1 MAVSLSR
8 STSRSRLYRTGQG
21 LVISV
26 GLADGV
32 FLPGA
37 VPPKLFPQAA
47 HPPKTAKGPRAL
59 GLIELTPNGKARL
72 IPIAILIDGKYYD
85 ASAYKASPV
94 PMALWSDTVY
104 EGVRTG
110 VSQGLFTVT
119 GALQRKDANEA
130 TEWMAEGTW
139 QSASALKAKVKKKPV
154 ASVPR
159 GLNEDEGPPVLR
171 RSGNDKPKSTEPPAE
186 PATPAQPPPSPARAA
201 TPPPTTAPATS
212 SSPSNSIFADAG
224 ASKRASPRRQACR

>member
-1 MAVSLSR
+1 
-8 STSRSRLYRTGQG
+8 
-21 LVISV
+21 
-26 GLADGV
+26 
-32 FLPGA
+32 
-37 VPPKLFPQAA
+37 
-47 HPPKTAKGPRAL
+47 
-59 GLIELTPNGKARL
+59 
-72 IPIAILIDGKYYD
+72 
-85 ASAYKASPV
+85 
-94 PMALWSDTVY
+94 MALWSDTVY
-104 EGVRTG
+104 EGVLTG

-186 PATPAQPPPSPARAA
+186 PATPSQPASASTSSPGAA
-201 TPPPTTAPATS
+201 TPPPTTASSTS
-212 SSPSNSIFADAG
+212 SSPATPSPQTAG
-224 ASKRASPRRQACR
+224 ANTSKHASRKRQAFRRQASGRQRPADAEARSSGRHLSRAISERGGPFAEDARTSSNRRSDYRSRAVRFDLRNPA